1 MAEYRDAIMKPFV
14 QISGAAIPMPM
25 DDVNTD
31 QIIPS
36 AYLKDLNAS
45 MADGFMAYA
54 RRRPDGSTMESCVLE
69 QAPYKGAPILLV
81 GSNFGCGSSREHAV
95 WALQAFGIRCVV
107 GHRLAEFFR
116 DNCYKNGV
124 LPMELSASHMAT
136 WMQAALV
143 CGGRYPFTVDLQT
156 QQVSGPN
163 GFHLSFEVPT
173 AQRGALLNG
182 LDDIG
187 LTLENL
193 SLIEAWE
200 ARQTLGPASSL
211 PIDV

>member
-1 MAEYRDAIMKPFV
+1 MKPFV
-14 QISGAAIPMPM
+14 QIRGVAIPMPL

-45 MADGFMAYA
+45 MAEGFMAYA
-54 RRRPDGSTMESCVLE
+54 RRHPDGSPIATCVLE
-69 QAPYKGAPILLV
+69 NPAYRDAPILLV

-95 WALQAFGIRCVV
+95 WAMQAFGIRCVA

-124 LPMELSASHMAT
+124 LPLELSALNIAS
-136 WMQAALV
+136 WMEAAES
-143 CGGRYPFTVDLQT
+143 CEGQQEFTVDLQT
-156 QQVSGPN
+156 QQVSGPG
-163 GFHLSFEVPT
+163 GFHLSFEVPP
-173 AQRGALLNG
+173 AQRLALLHG
-182 LDDIG
+182 LDEVG
-187 LTLENL
+187 LTMQNL

-200 ARQTLGPASSL
+200 ARQKPGPASSL
-211 PIDV
+211 PIQV

>member
-1 MAEYRDAIMKPFV
+1 MKPFV
-14 QISGAAIPMPM
+14 KVTGTAIPMPLE
-25 DDVNTD
+25 DVNTD

-54 RRRPDGSTMESCVLE
+54 RRRPDGSPIQSCVLE

-95 WALQAFGIRCVV
+95 WAMQAYGIRCVA

-116 DNCYKNGV
+116 DNCFKNGV
-124 LPMELSASHMAT
+124 LPLDLSAAQVAA
-136 WMQAALV
+136 WMDAALLSA
-143 CGGRYPFTVDLQT
+143 GQTAFTVDLQH
-156 QQVSGPN
+156 QQVTGPD
-163 GFHLSFEVPT
+163 GFHMAFEIPA
-173 AQRGALLNG
+173 AQRSALLLG
-182 LDDIG
+182 LDEVG
-187 LTLENL
+187 MTLQQL

-200 ARQTLGPASSL
+200 ARQSHGPASSL

>member
-1 MAEYRDAIMKPFV
+1 MKPFV
-14 QISGAAIPMPM
+14 RVTGAAIPMPM

-54 RRRPDGSTMESCVLE
+54 RRRPDGSSVESFVLE
-69 QAPYKGAPILLV
+69 LPQYRAAPILLA

-95 WALQAFGIRCVV
+95 WAIQAFGIRCVV
-107 GHRLAEFFR
+107 GHRMAEFFR

-124 LPMELSASHMAT
+124 LPMELPASHLAA
-136 WMQAALV
+136 WMKAAQL
-143 CGGRYPFTVDLQT
+143 CDGKQSFTVDLQT
-156 QQVSGPN
+156 QVVTGPD
-163 GFHLSFEVPT
+163 GFQMSFEVPT
-173 AQRGALLNG
+173 AQRSALLLG
-182 LDDIG
+182 LDDVG
-187 LTLENL
+187 MTLQNL

-200 ARQTLGPASSL
+200 ARQTQGPASSL
-211 PIDV
+211 PINV

>member
-1 MAEYRDAIMKPFV
+1 MKPFV
-14 QISGAAIPMPM
+14 KVTGTAIPMPLE
-25 DDVNTD
+25 DVNTD

-45 MADGFMAYA
+45 MADAFMAYA
-54 RRRPDGSTMESCVLE
+54 RRRPDGSPIQSCVLE

-95 WALQAFGIRCVV
+95 WAMQAYGIRCVA

-116 DNCYKNGV
+116 DNCFKNGV
-124 LPMELSASHMAT
+124 LPLDLSAAQVAA
-136 WMQAALV
+136 WMDAALLSA
-143 CGGRYPFTVDLQT
+143 GQTAFTVDLQQ
-156 QQVSGPN
+156 QQVTGPD
-163 GFHLSFEVPT
+163 GFHMAFEIPA
-173 AQRGALLNG
+173 AQRSALLLG
-182 LDDIG
+182 LDEVG
-187 LTLENL
+187 MTLQQL

-200 ARQTLGPASSL
+200 ARQSHGPASSL

>member
-1 MAEYRDAIMKPFV
+1 MKAFV
-14 QISGAAIPMPM
+14 KVTGTAIPMPLE
-25 DDVNTD
+25 DVNTD

-54 RRRPDGSTMESCVLE
+54 RRRPDGSPIESCVLE
-69 QAPYKGAPILLV
+69 QAPYQGAPILLV

-95 WALQAFGIRCVV
+95 WAMQAYGIRCVV

-124 LPMELSASHMAT
+124 LPLELSAAQVAA
-136 WMQAALV
+136 WMHAALLSA
-143 CGGRYPFTVDLQT
+143 GQPAFTVDLQN
-156 QQVSGPN
+156 QQVTGPD
-163 GFHLSFEVPT
+163 GFHISFEIPA
-173 AQRGALLNG
+173 AQRSALLLG
-182 LDDIG
+182 LDEVG
-187 LTLENL
+187 MTLQQL

-200 ARQTLGPASSL
+200 ARQSHGPASSL

>member
-1 MAEYRDAIMKPFV
+1 MKPFV
-14 QISGAAIPMPM
+14 QVTGVAIPMPL

-36 AYLKDLNAS
+36 AYLKDLTAS

-54 RRRPDGSTMESCVLE
+54 RRRPDGSPIESCVLE
-69 QAPYKGAPILLV
+69 QAAYKGAPILLV

-95 WALQAFGIRCVV
+95 WAMQAFGIRCVV

-116 DNCYKNGV
+116 DNCFKNGV
-124 LPMELSASHMAT
+124 LPLELSASHMAT
-136 WMQAALV
+136 WLQAALIS
-143 CGGRYPFTVDLQT
+143 GGQQPFTVDLQT

-163 GFHLSFEVPT
+163 GFHLSFEVPP
-173 AQRGALLNG
+173 AQRSALLNG

-193 SLIEAWE
+193 PLIEAWE
-200 ARQTLGPASSL
+200 ARQTPGPESSL
-211 PIDV
+211 SIDVAQGR

>member
-1 MAEYRDAIMKPFV
+1 MKPFV
-14 QISGAAIPMPM
+14 QVTGVAIPMPL

-54 RRRPDGSTMESCVLE
+54 RRRPDGSAIASCVLE
-69 QAPYKGAPILLV
+69 HAAYKGAPILLV

-95 WALQAFGIRCVV
+95 WAMQAFGIRCVA

-124 LPMELSASHMAT
+124 LPMELSASNAAT
-136 WMQAALV
+136 WMEAAGL
-143 CGGRYPFTVDLQT
+143 CEGREPFTVDLQT
-156 QQVSGPN
+156 QQVSGPQ
-163 GFHLSFEVPT
+163 GFHLSFEVPP
-173 AQRGALLNG
+173 AQRSALLHG
-182 LDDIG
+182 LDEVG
-187 LTLENL
+187 MTLQKL

-200 ARQTLGPASSL
+200 ARQSHGPASSL
-211 PIDV
+211 PINV